1 MCLYCSGSIHVTSGQ
16 KEHVNRK
23 FGESPRCFPC
33 TTFLKCDKTQE
44 LQSLQTSTG
53 NSEDK
58 RVKVSSSQ
66 DYESSELQLEYLAAE
81 VVDQLLNSALN
92 MVDGQSQANTCDHFN
107 KSGDQTDC
115 ACTDRYCEGKV
126 CRERLEGKK
135 DKVQEGERG
144 SGEEEKTDWFKKNWE
159 VGSRGTDQENVI
171 DICCHGACSHG
182 SSLGLDDFKEF
193 LRGTPGWKLFILWMD
208 IARLQA
214 IQSRERKNR

>member
-1 MCLYCSGSIHVTSGQ
+1 MRIHVPS
-16 KEHVNRK
+16 VNRR

-44 LQSLQTSTG
+44 LQSLQTVPSIG

-58 RVKVSSSQ
+58 RVQVSSIQ
-66 DYESSELQLEYLAAE
+66 DSESSELQLEYLAAE
-81 VVDQLLNSALN
+81 VVDRVLNSALN
-92 MVDGQSQANTCDHFN
+92 MVDGQSQANTCDYFN
-107 KSGDQTDC
+107 KSGDQTNC
-115 ACTDRYCEGKV
+115 ACTDRNCECKI

-144 SGEEEKTDWFKKNWE
+144 SGEEENIDWFKKNRE
-159 VGSRGTDQENVI
+159 LGSRGTDQENVI